1 MEKSKCF
8 GQTRTTGLTWSLL
21 LVLLLWHSGASAAD
35 YYWIFNNVSLNQYY
49 SKADACS
56 AGSTPQLEYLRADD
70 VSSSRA
76 QCVYRQCWQNDYPVS
91 SCPLFNGEPYFT
103 EKKQYYIDRKGDSC
117 PPGTQYNSETGECSP
132 LEEEDPCLP
141 TTGNKITHRHKLGE
155 IILGTIPY
163 TPPPPSVCSGSCAYS
178 DPELDGKPYRFVSN
192 SPTGAWANY
201 SYFGDGKTCESGET
215 EVDAPSENKPV
226 ADKENKCTNKVC
238 LTVDEAGNCQTYT
251 YSCTATETYTDPGNM
266 DCDFGEVDGKAVCVP
281 NSPAPKL
288 TETEVKTDVKETT
301 NLDGSKE
308 TETTTTTNKTI
319 CSGVDSCKTT
329 TTTNVSNNKTN
340 ADGTDGGSSSTC
352 TGSDCKAVDGKSQED
367 EQEEEES
374 ESRVTGGNNC
384 DAPPVCTGDAIQ
396 CAILAQTHKQRC
408 ADQEF
413 QEVDADKLA
422 AEVGAGFEGS
432 EFKPFGEGERGNFDL
447 TGMIDTSSTI
457 GGSCPVLPPI
467 TFTIKGVTKSVD
479 FGTVMAELCKYAS
492 WFSYLMVAFAM
503 RRAAEIVAGGMA

>member
-1 MEKSKCF
+1 MEKTKCF
-8 GQTRTTGLTWSLL
+8 GQTRTTGLIWSLL
-21 LVLLLWHSGASAAD
+21 LVLLLWHSPASAAITWSHQEAQLFG
-35 YYWIFNNVSLNQYY
+35 YTSVPAICRAAEPFMSAASGQPLTY
-49 SKADACS
+49 SYHEMRTNDARCRFKT
-56 AGSTPQLEYLRADD
+56 ATGAT
-70 VSSSRA
+70 
-76 QCVYRQCWQNDYPVS
+76 
-91 SCPLFNGEPYFT
+91 NGELYV
-103 EKKQYYIDRKGDSC
+103 RKN
-117 PPGTQYNSETGECSP
+117 GTACDEGQDYNSETGECTAP
-132 LEEEDPCLP
+132 EEDPCLP
-141 TTGNKITHRHKLGE
+141 TTGNKISHRHKLGE

-163 TPPPPSVCSGSCAYS
+163 TPPPPSVCSGSCVYS

-238 LTVDEAGNCQTYT
+238 LTVDDAGNCQTYT

-266 DCDFGEVDGKAVCVP
+266 DCDFGEVDGKAQCVP

-301 NLDGSKE
+301 NPDGSKE

-352 TGSDCKAVDGKSQED
+352 TGSDCKAGDGKSQED

-413 QEVDADKLA
+413 QEVDGEKLA

-467 TFTIKGVTKSVD
+467 TFTIQGVTKSVD

>member
-8 GQTRTTGLTWSLL
+8 GQTRTTGLIWSLL
-21 LVLLLWHSGASAAD
+21 AALLLWHSPASA
-35 YYWIFNNVSLNQYY
+35 SQYLWEIPGSGLGLDPSPLALCTRFVALLPDQR
-49 SKADACS
+49 SKPRISISGS
-56 AGSTPQLEYLRADD
+56 AGTCIFEVKFGSWSNGQWIPADETR
-70 VSSSRA
+70 SLAR
-76 QCVYRQCWQNDYPVS
+76 YGE
-91 SCPLFNGEPYFT
+91 SCSDPS
-103 EKKQYYIDRKGDSC
+103 KQYN
-117 PPGTQYNSETGECSP
+117 PQTGECSAP
-132 LEEEDPCLP
+132 EQDKCLP
-141 TTGNKITHRHKLGE
+141 TTGNKITHEHKLGE

-163 TPPPPSVCSGSCAYS
+163 TPPPPSVCSGSCSYS
-178 DPELDGKPYRFVSN
+178 DPELDGKAYRFVSN
-192 SPTGAWANY
+192 SPTGAWIKF
-201 SYFGDGKTCESGET
+201 SYFGDGVTCEAGLT
-215 EVDAPSENKPV
+215 EVAQPSDNKPV
-226 ADKENKCTNKVC
+226 SDKENKCTNKVC
-238 LTVDEAGNCQTYT
+238 LTVDESGNCQTYT
-251 YSCTATETYTDPGNM
+251 YSCTATQSYTDPGNM
-266 DCDFGEVDGKAVCVP
+266 DCDFGQVDGKAVCVP

-301 NLDGSKE
+301 NPDGSKE

-352 TGSDCKAVDGKSQED
+352 TGSECKAGDGKSQED
-367 EQEEEES
+367 EQEQEES

-413 QEVDADKLA
+413 QEVDGEKLA

-467 TFTIKGVTKSVD
+467 TFTIQGVTKSVD

>member
-8 GQTRTTGLTWSLL
+8 GQTRTTGLIWSLL
-21 LVLLLWHSGASAAD
+21 AALLLFASPVRAED
-35 YYWIFNNVSLNQYY
+35 YYWSTSPTGAQYPDVS
-49 SKADACS
+49 SACS
-56 AGSTPQLEYLRADD
+56 AQWSGSIGTYYKQQGYQDAGYIIT
-70 VSSSRA
+70 SSTSA
-76 QCVYRQCWQNDYPVS
+76 
-91 SCPLFNGEPYFT
+91 SCQMVQPPSTTKAIYTNVTRYG
-103 EKKQYYIDRKGDSC
+103 SVC
-117 PPGTQYNSETGECSP
+117 PEGTIYNQHTGRCDPPED
-132 LEEEDPCLP
+132 DPCLP

-163 TPPPPSVCSGSCAYS
+163 TPPPPSVCSGSCVYS

-266 DCDFGEVDGKAVCVP
+266 DCDFGQVDGKAVCVP

-301 NLDGSKE
+301 NPDGSKE

-352 TGSDCKAVDGKSQED
+352 TGSDCKAGDGKSQED

-396 CAILAQTHKQRC
+396 CAILSQTHKQRC

-413 QEVDADKLA
+413 QEVDGEKLA

-467 TFTIKGVTKSVD
+467 TFTIQGVTKSVD